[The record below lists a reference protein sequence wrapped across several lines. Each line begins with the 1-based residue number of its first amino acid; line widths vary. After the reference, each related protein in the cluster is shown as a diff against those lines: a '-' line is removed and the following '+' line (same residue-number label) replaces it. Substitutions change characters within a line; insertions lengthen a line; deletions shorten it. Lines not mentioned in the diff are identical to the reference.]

1 MTSLLCSQKL
11 CIFQHQMNC
20 FLFILQII
28 LVFGAVPSFIPG
40 VGIPVDKRT
49 KFADVL
55 KDEKRRKDL
64 NIEDYHSRLVRVVSG
79 LTALLEHDGLAN
91 IILSRYCTTKE
102 RYRNFQ
108 AFFWTFKKNSRPKKL
123 KQIIQKLNNLPT
135 KILLLDQKSPEVDIF
150 CT

>member
-1 MTSLLCSQKL
+1 
-11 CIFQHQMNC
+11 MNC
-20 FLFILQII
+20 SLFILQII

-79 LTALLEHDGLAN
+79 LTKLLEHDGLAN
-91 IILSRYCTTKE
+91 IILSRYCPTKE
-102 RYRNFQ
+102 RYRNF
-108 AFFWTFKKNSRPKKL
+108 
-123 KQIIQKLNNLPT
+123 
-135 KILLLDQKSPEVDIF
+135 
-150 CT
+150 

>member
-1 MTSLLCSQKL
+1 
-11 CIFQHQMNC
+11 MNC
-20 FLFILQII
+20 SLFILQII

-91 IILSRYCTTKE
+91 IILSRYCPTKE
-102 RYRNFQ
+102 RYRNF
-108 AFFWTFKKNSRPKKL
+108 
-123 KQIIQKLNNLPT
+123 
-135 KILLLDQKSPEVDIF
+135 
-150 CT
+150 

>member
-1 MTSLLCSQKL
+1 
-11 CIFQHQMNC
+11 MNC

-40 VGIPVDKRT
+40 VGIPIHKRT

-91 IILSRYCTTKE
+91 IILSRYCPTKE
-102 RYRNFQ
+102 RYKNFL
-108 AFFWTFKKNSRPKKL
+108 R
-123 KQIIQKLNNLPT
+123 I
-135 KILLLDQKSPEVDIF
+135 KILWF
-150 CT
+150 CSLY